1 MAALLGASLALG
13 QHVKPAAP
21 SSKVNALV
29 YAELAKAPDKARAKR
44 NPMEHDP
51 DAVAAGQN
59 LFEQHCSEC
68 HGNAGYG
75 TEKAP
80 SLRAEEVQGAAPGA
94 IFWILTNGV
103 VRRGMPVWS
112 KLPEPQR
119 WQLVSFIRSLGAVPK
134 TPEGSRIRRACPGGS
149 HRLWTHA
156 TNLGAGQPGV
166 GACVARRQTVDP
178 RREFPE

>member
-1 MAALLGASLALG
+1 MALSVMAALLGASLAFG
-13 QHVKPAAP
+13 QHEKPVAHN
-21 SSKVNALV
+21 SKAGALV

-44 NPMEHDP
+44 NPMENDP

-75 TEKAP
+75 TQKAP
-80 SLRAEEVQGAAPGA
+80 SLRAEEVQSAAPGS
-94 IFWILTNGV
+94 IFWVLTNGV

-119 WQLVSFIRSLGAVPK
+119 WQLVTFIKSLGVAPK
-134 TPEGSRIRRACPGGS
+134 TPEKKP
-149 HRLWTHA
+149 
-156 TNLGAGQPGV
+156 
-166 GACVARRQTVDP
+166 D
-178 RREFPE
+178 

>member
-1 MAALLGASLALG
+1 VKESIAALSVMAALLGASLAFG
-13 QHVKPAAP
+13 QHEKPVAP
-21 SSKVNALV
+21 NYRADALV

-44 NPMEHDP
+44 NPVENDP
-51 DAVAAGQN
+51 DATAAGRN
-59 LFEQHCSEC
+59 LFERHCSEC
-68 HGNAGYG
+68 HGSAGYG

-119 WQLVSFIRSLGAVPK
+119 WQLVSFIKSLGAVPK
-134 TPEGSRIRRACPGGS
+134 APEKKP
-149 HRLWTHA
+149 
-156 TNLGAGQPGV
+156 
-166 GACVARRQTVDP
+166 D
-178 RREFPE
+178 

>member
-1 MAALLGASLALG
+1 VKESIMALSVMAALLGASLAFG
-13 QHVKPAAP
+13 QQEKPVAHN
-21 SSKVNALV
+21 SKAGALV

-44 NPMEHDP
+44 NPMENDP

-75 TEKAP
+75 TQKAP
-80 SLRAEEVQGAAPGA
+80 SLRAEEVQSAAPGS
-94 IFWILTNGV
+94 IFWVLTNGV

-119 WQLVSFIRSLGAVPK
+119 WQLVTFIKSLGVAPK
-134 TPEGSRIRRACPGGS
+134 TPEKKP
-149 HRLWTHA
+149 
-156 TNLGAGQPGV
+156 
-166 GACVARRQTVDP
+166 D
-178 RREFPE
+178 